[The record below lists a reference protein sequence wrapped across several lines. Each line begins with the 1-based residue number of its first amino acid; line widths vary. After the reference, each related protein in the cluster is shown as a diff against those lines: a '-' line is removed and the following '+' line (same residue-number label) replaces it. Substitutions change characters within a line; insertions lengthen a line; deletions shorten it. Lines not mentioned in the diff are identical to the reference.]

1 MLSRRLLLG
10 GALAAPFAAPFAT
23 RADAWPAKPIRV
35 VLPGPAGGLIDVAA
49 RAVSEVMLG
58 ELGQPLI
65 IDPRPGGNGV
75 VAGQAVTGAA
85 PDGYTLMLTVSAHVA
100 LPFLMKVPFD
110 VVADFTPVAML
121 GVSSALFCVP
131 PSLPVANLAELVDY
145 ARARPGKLNY
155 LDPGNGTGAHLIPEQ
170 LKIRYGIDI
179 ASISYRGLPPGM
191 QDLLG
196 GRIELGVVSTSLIVD
211 HAKSGAVKAIAVVG
225 PSRVEGLPDVSTMEE
240 QGLGDMEVRS
250 ALPLYGPKGLPA
262 PIVQRLA
269 GAVGKALNDSDVKR
283 RLGKAY
289 IDATPMSPAET
300 GAAMARE
307 HERLGKLI
315 AQLGIK
321 ADGGS

>member
-10 GALAAPFAAPFAT
+10 GALAAPSAAPFAT

-35 VLPGPAGGLIDVAA
+35 VLPGPAGGLIDVTV

-155 LDPGNGTGAHLIPEQ
+155 LNPGNGTGAHLIPEQ

-196 GRIELGVVSTSLIVD
+196 GRIELGVVSSSLIVD
-211 HAKSGAVKAIAVVG
+211 HVRSGKVKAIAVVG
-225 PSRVEGLPDVSTMEE
+225 PSRIEGLPDVSTMEE

-269 GAVGKALNDSDVKR
+269 GAVGKALNDDDVKR

-300 GAAMARE
+300 SAAMARE

>member
-1 MLSRRLLLG
+1 M
-10 GALAAPFAAPFAT
+10 
-23 RADAWPAKPIRV
+23 
-35 VLPGPAGGLIDVAA
+35 LPGPAGGLIDVAA
-49 RAVSEVMLG
+49 RAVSDVMLG

-121 GVSSALFCVP
+121 GVSSALVCVP

-145 ARARPGKLNY
+145 ARTRPGKLNY
-155 LDPGNGTGAHLIPEQ
+155 LNPGNGTGAHLIPEQ

-211 HAKSGAVKAIAVVG
+211 HARSGAVKAIAAVG

-269 GAVGKALNDSDVKR
+269 GAVSKALNDDDVKR

-300 GAAMARE
+300 GAAMAHE

>member
-121 GVSSALFCVP
+121 GVSKPSSACRHRCRSP
-131 PSLPVANLAELVDY
+131 TWPNW
-145 ARARPGKLNY
+145 
-155 LDPGNGTGAHLIPEQ
+155 
-170 LKIRYGIDI
+170 
-179 ASISYRGLPPGM
+179 
-191 QDLLG
+191 
-196 GRIELGVVSTSLIVD
+196 ST
-211 HAKSGAVKAIAVVG
+211 
-225 PSRVEGLPDVSTMEE
+225 T
-240 QGLGDMEVRS
+240 
-250 ALPLYGPKGLPA
+250 PA
-262 PIVQRLA
+262 PGRA
-269 GAVGKALNDSDVKR
+269 SSTTSTP
-283 RLGKAY
+283 
-289 IDATPMSPAET
+289 ATAPAPT
-300 GAAMARE
+300 
-307 HERLGKLI
+307 
-315 AQLGIK
+315 
-321 ADGGS
+321 

>member
-10 GALAAPFAAPFAT
+10 GALAAPFTAQASE
-23 RADAWPAKPIRV
+23 WPARPIRV
-35 VLPGPAGGLIDVAA
+35 VLPAPAGGLIDVAA
-49 RAVSEVMLG
+49 RSISDVMLR
-58 ELGQPLI
+58 ELGQPLT

-85 PDGYTLMLTVSAHVA
+85 ADGYTLMLTVSAHAA

-110 VVADFTPVAML
+110 VVADFTPVAMI
-121 GVSSALFCVP
+121 GVSSAIVCVH
-131 PSLPVANLAELVDY
+131 PSVPVTNLAELVEY
-145 ARARPGKLNY
+145 ARTRPGRLNY
-155 LDPGNGTGAHLIPEQ
+155 LNPGNGTGAHLIPEQ
-170 LKIRYGIDI
+170 LKIRYGIDM
-179 ASISYRGLPPGM
+179 ASISYRGLPPGV

-196 GRIELGVVSTSLIVD
+196 GRIEVGVVSTSLIVD
-211 HAKSGAVKAIAVVG
+211 HAKSGTVKAIAVVG
-225 PSRVEGLPDVSTMEE
+225 PNRIEGLPDVATMEE
-240 QGLGDMEVRS
+240 QRLGDMEVRS

-262 PIVQRLA
+262 PIVQRLN
-269 GAVGKALNDSDVKR
+269 GAIGKALADDDVKR
-283 RLGKAY
+283 RLGKAH
-289 IDATPMSPAET
+289 IDATPMSAAET

>member
-10 GALAAPFAAPFAT
+10 GALAAPSAAPFAT

-35 VLPGPAGGLIDVAA
+35 VLPGPAGGLIDVTV

-75 VAGQAVTGAA
+75 VAGQAVTSAA

-121 GVSSALFCVP
+121 GVSSALVCVP

-155 LDPGNGTGAHLIPEQ
+155 LNPGNGTGAHLIPEQ

-196 GRIELGVVSTSLIVD
+196 GRIELGVVSSSLIVD
-211 HAKSGAVKAIAVVG
+211 HVRSGTVKAIAVVG
-225 PSRVEGLPDVSTMEE
+225 PSRIEGLPDVSTMEE

-269 GAVGKALNDSDVKR
+269 GAVGKALNDDDVKR

-300 GAAMARE
+300 SAAMARE

>member
-10 GALAAPFAAPFAT
+10 GALAAPFAAPFTT

-49 RAVSEVMLG
+49 RAVSDVMLG

-75 VAGQAVTGAA
+75 VAGQAVTSAA

-121 GVSSALFCVP
+121 GVSSALVCVP

-155 LDPGNGTGAHLIPEQ
+155 LNPGNGTGAHLIPEQ
-170 LKIRYGIDI
+170 LKIR
-179 ASISYRGLPPGM
+179 
-191 QDLLG
+191 
-196 GRIELGVVSTSLIVD
+196 
-211 HAKSGAVKAIAVVG
+211 
-225 PSRVEGLPDVSTMEE
+225 
-240 QGLGDMEVRS
+240 
-250 ALPLYGPKGLPA
+250 
-262 PIVQRLA
+262 
-269 GAVGKALNDSDVKR
+269 
-283 RLGKAY
+283 
-289 IDATPMSPAET
+289 
-300 GAAMARE
+300 
-307 HERLGKLI
+307 
-315 AQLGIK
+315 
-321 ADGGS
+321 

>member
-49 RAVSEVMLG
+49 RAVSDVMLG

-121 GVSSALFCVP
+121 GVSSALVCVP

-145 ARARPGKLNY
+145 ARTRPGKLNY
-155 LDPGNGTGAHLIPEQ
+155 LNPGNGTGAHLIPEQ

-211 HAKSGAVKAIAVVG
+211 HARSGAVKAIAAVG

-269 GAVGKALNDSDVKR
+269 GAVSKALNDDDVKR

-300 GAAMARE
+300 GAAMAHE

>member
-49 RAVSEVMLG
+49 RAVSDVMLG

-65 IDPRPGGNGV
+65 IDPRPGGNGM

-121 GVSSALFCVP
+121 GVSSALVCVP

-145 ARARPGKLNY
+145 ARTRPGKLNY
-155 LDPGNGTGAHLIPEQ
+155 LNPGNGTGAHLIPEQ

-211 HAKSGAVKAIAVVG
+211 HARSGAVKAIAAVG

-269 GAVGKALNDSDVKR
+269 GAVGKALNDDDVKR

-300 GAAMARE
+300 GAAMAHE